1 MLKTDAQL
9 LNMPNCFRGF
19 KQYMD
24 RYHCAVQVSPKG
36 IWGLIFY
43 KDFKPYVIV
52 AEPYREGR
60 ICSIYCNREL
70 ADLSTDDT
78 AVLHPENLIKD
89 MHTFI
94 KEIRK
99 CTKG

>member
-9 LNMPNCFRGF
+9 LNMPKCFRGF

-24 RYHCAVQVSPKG
+24 RYHCAVQ
-36 IWGLIFY
+36 IFY

-52 AEPYREGR
+52 AEPFREGR

-70 ADLSTDDT
+70 LDLDKDDV
-78 AVLHPENLIKD
+78 VLRPENLIKD

-99 CTKG
+99 CSKG